1 MFTPI
6 FTSAISLHGEVQS
19 TSQACP
25 RQLQTIEWIILGILL
40 FGGKLISSHLVTLL
54 LSQHFGG

>member
-6 FTSAISLHGEVQS
+6 FSLHGEVQP
-19 TSQACP
+19 TSQARP

-40 FGGKLISSHLVTLL
+40 FGGKVISNHLVILL
-54 LSQHFGG
+54 LSQHFGR